1 MNTHDY
7 WMIAA
12 FFALVLIPAPWL
24 GRYLFRAMEGERTWL
39 TPVLGPIERICYRS
53 AGIDEHSEQ
62 DWKTYS
68 LALLAL
74 TAVSLVSLFTMLML
88 QARLP
93 LNPQAVPGM
102 AWDLALNT
110 AVSFVTNTNWQAYS
124 GEAQLSYFSQMVGL
138 GVQNFISPAV
148 GLAVLVVL
156 SRALSRRSAK
166 AIGNFWVDLTR
177 AVLYGL
183 LPLCVVLALILVWQG
198 VPQSFAS
205 YVQAV
210 TLQGGEQAIP
220 LGPAASQIAIKQLG
234 TNGGGFFGVNSAHPF
249 ENPTAWSNLFEMVSI
264 ILIPT
269 ALVFMFGHYVRD
281 LRQSRAILACMLT
294 VFVLGLGVTLAA
306 EHQVN
311 PMLSGLAVEQVGSM
325 EGKESR
331 LGIAASALWATTTS
345 AASNGSVNAMHDS
358 FSALGGMV
366 PLVNMMLGEIIFGGV
381 GAGLYGMLLFVLIT
395 VFLAGLMIGRTP
407 EYLGKKLEAREVRLL
422 VATLLVMPVGVLVL
436 TALGVSLS
444 GPAESITNP
453 GPHGLSQILY
463 AYTSGTGNNGSA
475 FAGFGAAT
483 PYHNLMIAF
492 AMLLG
497 RFGFILPVLAIAG
510 GLAAKNRAP
519 IDANSFPTHGPMFV
533 ILLTLV
539 ILLVGGLTFLP
550 ALALG
555 PVAEH
560 FLLQGF

>member
-156 SRALSRRSAK
+156 CRALSRRSAK

-436 TALGVSLS
+436 AALGVSLS

-519 IDANSFPTHGPMFV
+519 VDANSFPTHGPLFV

>member
-39 TPVLGPIERICYRS
+39 TPVLGPIERLCYRS

-198 VPQSFAS
+198 VPQSF
-205 YVQAV
+205 
-210 TLQGGEQAIP
+210 
-220 LGPAASQIAIKQLG
+220 
-234 TNGGGFFGVNSAHPF
+234 
-249 ENPTAWSNLFEMVSI
+249 
-264 ILIPT
+264 
-269 ALVFMFGHYVRD
+269 
-281 LRQSRAILACMLT
+281 
-294 VFVLGLGVTLAA
+294 
-306 EHQVN
+306 
-311 PMLSGLAVEQVGSM
+311 
-325 EGKESR
+325 
-331 LGIAASALWATTTS
+331 
-345 AASNGSVNAMHDS
+345 
-358 FSALGGMV
+358 
-366 PLVNMMLGEIIFGGV
+366 
-381 GAGLYGMLLFVLIT
+381 
-395 VFLAGLMIGRTP
+395 
-407 EYLGKKLEAREVRLL
+407 
-422 VATLLVMPVGVLVL
+422 
-436 TALGVSLS
+436 
-444 GPAESITNP
+444 
-453 GPHGLSQILY
+453 
-463 AYTSGTGNNGSA
+463 
-475 FAGFGAAT
+475 
-483 PYHNLMIAF
+483 
-492 AMLLG
+492 
-497 RFGFILPVLAIAG
+497 
-510 GLAAKNRAP
+510 
-519 IDANSFPTHGPMFV
+519 
-533 ILLTLV
+533 
-539 ILLVGGLTFLP
+539 
-550 ALALG
+550 
-555 PVAEH
+555 
-560 FLLQGF
+560 